1 MALATPIAA
10 AQMPTG
16 YVMFEN
22 CIGSPMLKVVP
33 ADGGNRVN

>member
-1 MALATPIAA
+1 MALVTPIAA

-22 CIGSPMLKVVP
+22 CIGSPMV
-33 ADGGNRVN
+33 ATG